1 MNKEKN
7 LEQVIIV
14 LPEVNQ
20 RINLIGQAHIKLNN
34 LATKVKQYAKENNYK
49 IDFSLSFIYDCN
61 NQIKEAIKLNLPDTF
76 GSMPVNK
83 DEMLKNIII
92 PDYTLISNLCNDL
105 SNFCNTSDID
115 IHKFFIVENHNVILN
130 EIAVDNEKKAFS
142 LIAKTPEA
150 LALSKQYFMMLKQIN
165 KYDAMAKQLIGNGA
179 TLWLKRIDQVFNID
193 IENNINYKPAFI
205 ELEILKNL
213 NNKKS

>member
-34 LATKVKQYAKENNYK
+34 LATKVKQYAKEN
-49 IDFSLSFIYDCN
+49 IYDCH

-105 SNFCNTSDID
+105 SNFCNSSDID

-150 LALSKQYFMMLKQIN
+150 VALSKQYFLMLKQIN
-165 KYDAMAKQLIGNGA
+165 KYDLMAKQLIGNGA